1 MRDRVSVVALIEI
14 RAEQISPVREQLANA
29 EFVEAFY
36 ELIGR
41 YNVGIII
48 KVKNKQDLFN
58 VVTSIRTIPGIE
70 ETRTHLI
77 QDGVVL

>member
-1 MRDRVSVVALIEI
+1 MSIVALIEI
-14 RAEQISPVREQLANA
+14 RAEHTSPVREQLANA

-41 YNVGIII
+41 YNIGIII
-48 KVKNKQDLFN
+48 NVSTKEDLFN
-58 VVTSIRTIPGIE
+58 IVTSIRTIPGIE

>member
-1 MRDRVSVVALIEI
+1 VSVVALIEI
-14 RAEQISPVREQLANA
+14 RAVQVSPVREQLANA

-36 ELIGR
+36 ELMDN

-48 KVKNKQDLFN
+48 KVRNEQDLFN
-58 VVTSIRTIPGIE
+58 VVISIRAMPGVE

-77 QDGVVL
+77 QTGVVL

>member
-1 MRDRVSVVALIEI
+1 VSVVALIEI
-14 RAEQISPVREQLANA
+14 RAVQVSPVREQLANA

-36 ELIGR
+36 ELMDN

-48 KVKNKQDLFN
+48 KVRNEQDLFN
-58 VVTSIRTIPGIE
+58 VVISIRAMPGVE

-77 QDGVVL
+77 QNGVVL

>member
-1 MRDRVSVVALIEI
+1 MSVVALIEI
-14 RAEQISPVREQLANA
+14 RAEKVSPVREELVNA

-36 ELIGR
+36 ELVGK

-48 KVKNKQDLFN
+48 NVENKQDLFN
-58 VVTSIRTIPGIE
+58 TVTSIRALPGVE

-77 QDGVVL
+77 QDGVVF